1 MWRHVN
7 LISSIDI
14 DGAVLSP
21 TLPHGDRGLWPFRK
35 EQRAGDEQL
44 VEAVTAA
51 RAG

>member
-1 MWRHVN
+1 VN

-14 DGAVLSP
+14 DGAVLTV
-21 TLPHGDRGLWPFRK
+21 TLPRGDRGLWPFRK
-35 EQRAGDEQL
+35 EQRAGDEL